1 MRKVFLSNIILSE
14 LKETK
19 YVSDD
24 FSLGNN
30 NYIFMLSYL
39 IDMYVNKGDEV
50 VVIICHTEEKTALA
64 NFEQLKKEV
73 AGILEEKYARYTF
86 TDIVQ
91 DVDFDASSFNTFFK
105 KIAKELKD
113 KDRLYLDVT
122 FGLKPYS
129 ISMFIALTYAVKSAQ
144 DVKLE
149 VMTYA
154 QKYRGESDSEKTNVS
169 KIYDI
174 TSLFYLNEMAANLH
188 VGDKEHADKMLDIL
202 IPDKL

>member
-1 MRKVFLSNIILSE
+1 MRKVFISNIMLSK
-14 LKETK
+14 LTDTK

-24 FSLGNN
+24 FALGKR
-30 NYIFMLSYL
+30 NYVFMLSYL
-39 IDMYVNKGDEV
+39 VDLYVEENEEAA
-50 VVIICHTEEKTALA
+50 IILCHTKEKTALE
-64 NFEQLKKEV
+64 NRESLKKEI
-73 AGILEEKYARYTF
+73 AGILDGKHVKYTF

-91 DVDFDASSFNTFFK
+91 DVDFDASSFDAFFK

-113 KDRLYLDVT
+113 EDQLHMDVT

-129 ISMFIALTYAVKSAQ
+129 ISMFIALAYAVKSARNA
-144 DVKLE
+144 KLK

-154 QKYRGESDSEKTNVS
+154 QKYRGESDVENTNVS

-188 VGDKEHADKMLDIL
+188 EGEKSHADKILDVL
-202 IPDKL
+202 IPDKE